1 MQVQLGGPLPKVQR
15 FFKALPR
22 HLSLLCLAGN
32 APTIASS
39 AQG

>member
-1 MQVQLGGPLPKVQR
+1 MQVQFGVPMPKVQH
-15 FFKALPR
+15 FFKALNR
-22 HLSLLCLAGN
+22 HLSLLGLAGN